1 MFNPYNVY
9 VTMRFSG
16 RSIPYSLFCAA
27 LCVILLPYSMY
38 KEWEYDRK
46 HKDDGFGKFKERE

>member
-9 VTMRFSG
+9 VAMRFSG
-16 RSIPYSLFCAA
+16 RSIPYSLFCTA
-27 LCVILLPYSMY
+27 LCVILLPYSKY

-46 HKDDGFGKFKERE
+46 QKDDGFGKFKDRE